1 MGTAVTELAAE
12 SEEGV
17 WVGVRTLGL
26 VVSVINPLLVVS
38 DT

>member
-1 MGTAVTELAAE
+1 MGTAVTEQAAE
-12 SEEGV
+12 SKEEV

-26 VVSVINPLLVVS
+26 VVSVINRLLEVS